1 MSEEDQDPG
10 LRERLSRQGEEA
22 LGKIAEELAGNPM
35 VSGAIARAFEAREK
49 AVQAQEAAMGA
60 LGIPSAADIERLTR
74 RLRSV
79 SQRLEGI
86 EDSVD
91 RLDERLESIER
102 GVSSLDEQLGK
113 LSGQLEKLAK
123 APAGSA
129 SGAKAAAKPS
139 RAAQKADA
147 EKREALE
154 GQLDEISRD
163 LAALRRAVAPG
174 DEPPPRAQERLTVTE
189 G

>member
-1 MSEEDQDPG
+1 VNEDLQDEG

-22 LGKIAEELAGNPM
+22 LGRIAEELAGNP
-35 VSGAIARAFEAREK
+35 VVTGALSRALEAREK
-49 AVQAQEAAMGA
+49 AMQAQEAAMGA

-102 GVSSLDEQLGK
+102 GVTELSDRLGK
-113 LSGQLEKLAK
+113 
-123 APAGSA
+123 
-129 SGAKAAAKPS
+129 AAKPP
-139 RAAQKADA
+139 RAPKADP
-147 EKREALE
+147 EREAALE
-154 GQLDEISRD
+154 GRLEQIARD
-163 LAALRRAVAPG
+163 LEALRRAVAPG
-174 DEPPPRAQERLTVTE
+174 EEPPPRAQERLSVSE
-189 G
+189 AS

>member
-1 MSEEDQDPG
+1 MRRSTLGIPRDYKERFVNEDLQDEG

-22 LGKIAEELAGNPM
+22 LGRIAEELAGNP
-35 VSGAIARAFEAREK
+35 VVTGALSRALEAREK
-49 AVQAQEAAMGA
+49 AMQAQEAAMGA

-102 GVSSLDEQLGK
+102 GVTE
-113 LSGQLEKLAK
+113 LSDQLAK
-123 APAGSA
+123 A
-129 SGAKAAAKPS
+129 AKPPKPP
-139 RAAQKADA
+139 RGPKADP
-147 EKREALE
+147 EREAALE
-154 GQLDEISRD
+154 GRLEQIGRD
-163 LAALRRAVAPG
+163 MEALRRAVAPG
-174 DEPPPRAQERLTVTE
+174 EEPPPRAQERLSVSETS
-189 G
+189 